1 MHILQVTPRYPPNMG
16 GVETVVQKLS
26 ETLVKRGVAVTVY
39 TVDLSRNTCTRKKIN
54 TILVKRF
61 IPVVGD
67 PLFLPEPRFIL
78 SMLKEKADIIHV
90 HNIHIL
96 LPLFA
101 ALLKHGNQKLVLQ
114 PHYHRFGQSSLRHA
128 MLKLY
133 RHLLHTA
140 IMPRTNAVIVNSAYE
155 AKIFSEDFP
164 CKNILLIP
172 EGIDVKEAK
181 QVRHTPKEPKK
192 ILYVGTLKGYKHVD
206 KVLEGFA
213 RLIADEHVSYELV
226 IIGEGPQHDSLVQ
239 LASDLGISQHIRW
252 KKELSRRQLLQEYAE
267 ASALVLLSS
276 LESFSRVVYEAL
288 LIGVPVV
295 VLKDGPLAHLVQIGL
310 AEGVNSLS
318 SAEIAHAFQRAI
330 ARKWQKKEKIAG
342 VLDWEEYTEKI
353 VALYSKI

>member
-1 MHILQVTPRYPPNMG
+1 MG

-26 ETLVKRGVAVTVY
+26 ETLVERGMAITVY
-39 TVDLSRNTCTRKKIN
+39 TVDLSKSTYARKKIHAV
-54 TILVKRF
+54 LVKRF

-114 PHYHRFGQSSLRHA
+114 PHYHRFGQSALRHA

-133 RHLLHTA
+133 RHLLNA
-140 IMPRTNAVIVNSAYE
+140 AVLPRANAVIVNSAYE
-155 AKIFSEDFP
+155 AKIFSEDFQ
-164 CKNILLIP
+164 CKNILLVP
-172 EGIDVKEAK
+172 EGIDLEEFK
-181 QVRHTPKEPKK
+181 QVRHTPTAPKK
-192 ILYVGTLKGYKHVD
+192 ILYVGVLKGYKNVD
-206 KVLEGFA
+206 KILEGFA
-213 RLIADEHVSYELV
+213 RLIADGNTSCELV
-226 IIGEGPQHDSLVQ
+226 IVGKGPQHDFLVQ
-239 LASDLGISQHIRW
+239 MARKLGISQHVRW
-252 KKELSRRQLLQEYAE
+252 KKALSRRQLLHEYAE

-288 LIGVPVV
+288 YIGVPVV
-295 VLKDGPLAHLVQIGL
+295 VLKNGPLSHLVQLGL

-318 SAEIAHAFQRAI
+318 AVEIAHAFQRAM
-330 ARKWQKKEKIAG
+330 ARKSQKIEKIVG
-342 VLDWEEYTEKI
+342 VLDWKEYSEKI
-353 VALYSKI
+353 AELYSKF